1 MMASILSPE
10 WDRIDILV
18 DIAQE
23 NRKSGKISDA
33 LIERLQTQQNNVLE
47 LREAGDWNTLT
58 DETPVSYTH
67 LTLPTNREV

>member
-23 NRKSGKISDA
+23 NRKSGEISDA
-33 LIERLQTQQNNVLE
+33 LIERLQTQQKNVLQ
-47 LREAGDWNTLT
+47 LREKGA
-58 DETPVSYTH
+58 
-67 LTLPTNREV
+67 